1 MKIVLNIFFKI
12 FKAIINKLPIPTNK
26 TSKKNWDWL
35 KLDKNETFTKI
46 LATLFYFGFF
56 GLFMLIVKNI
66 IYQFLIPSFYL
77 KHNIFAIGIINFYQ
91 LYSNVI
97 MVIYGF
103 TWLIT
108 MIIIIK
114 NHNKKPLIQKIK

>member
-12 FKAIINKLPIPTNK
+12 FKAIINKLLIPTNK

-35 KLDKNETFTKI
+35 KLDKDETFTKI

>member
-12 FKAIINKLPIPTNK
+12 FKAIINKLLIPTNK

-35 KLDKNETFTKI
+35 KLDKDETFTKI

-97 MVIYGF
+97 VVIYGF

-114 NHNKKPLIQKIK
+114 NHKKKPLIQKIK

>member
-12 FKAIINKLPIPTNK
+12 FKAIINKLLIPTNK
-26 TSKKNWDWL
+26 TNKKNWDWL
-35 KLDKNETFTKI
+35 KLDKDETFTKI

>member
-35 KLDKNETFTKI
+35 KLDKDETFTKI
-46 LATLFYFGFF
+46 LAVIFLWGILGIYLILLNYFINNFEILNSVKLSVFNSIEKIAQIKLFYNY
-56 GLFMLIVKNI
+56 LVA
-66 IYQFLIPSFYL
+66 FY
-77 KHNIFAIGIINFYQ
+77 F
-91 LYSNVI
+91 
-97 MVIYGF
+97 F

-114 NHNKKPLIQKIK
+114 NHNKKPLIQKVK

>member
-46 LATLFYFGFF
+46 LATLVYFGCF
-56 GLFMLIVKNI
+56 GLFMLLVKNI

>member
-12 FKAIINKLPIPTNK
+12 FKAIINKLLIPTNK

-35 KLDKNETFTKI
+35 KLDKDETFTKI

-97 MVIYGF
+97 VVIYGF